1 MDYLTR
7 QVSVIPA
14 GLEASQHPN
23 ATPIVYK
30 PISNA
35 AQVDYEDN
43 QGWTFIST
51 KKKKKTN
58 NRRRITEE
66 TTNEYQSTGGKS
78 PAQLYL
84 EHIYQVEQDVFKQRF
99 KNKNTIITTKSNKLR
114 L

>member
-7 QVSVIPA
+7 QTTVIPA
-14 GLEASQHPN
+14 GLEATQHPN
-23 ATPIVYK
+23 ATSPYVYRTY
-30 PISNA
+30 SNA

-43 QGWTFIST
+43 QGWTFISI
-51 KKKKKTN
+51 KKKKKTQA
-58 NRRRITEE
+58 RRRITEE
-66 TTNEYQSTGGKS
+66 TANEYQSTGGKS

-99 KNKNTIITTKSNKLR
+99 KNKNTITNKPNKIR